1 MGCRVLLIKSASV
14 EFKEGIMSG
23 KFRLSHPAYRFLPAE
38 IEDFGSLAVLADPAF
53 RKNVDELLQVRRHEA
68 EMSAWFP
75 Q

>member
-1 MGCRVLLIKSASV
+1 
-14 EFKEGIMSG
+14 MSG